1 MNKVNY
7 VNKVNYD
14 KNYTPA
20 NDYWRNDNCET
31 VDLEVAFDRKHVDGY
46 LEARNFPSLSKSVI
60 TPIIAANKRFK
71 STADHGFL
79 EPVLA
84 VYLPVTDELWEEG
97 KGAPFL
103 RHINEACKAIVD
115 QSTEGGSHN
124 V

>member
-1 MNKVNY
+1 MKHVNI
-7 VNKVNYD
+7 VNYD

-20 NDYWRNDNCET
+20 NDYWRADNCET
-31 VDLEVAFDRKHVDGY
+31 VDLEVSFDRKHVDGY
-46 LEARNFPSLSKSVI
+46 FEARNLPSLSRSVI

-71 STADHGFL
+71 GTADHGFL

-97 KGAPFL
+97 KDAPFL

-115 QSTEGGSHN
+115 QSTEGGSYN